1 MRSFLKRFFGDLKF
15 YKTVASIAVPIIIQ
29 QLLIAS
35 VALVDNI
42 MVGQLGESSIN
53 GVTIVNQLNFILM
66 IVTFGVMGGAG
77 IFTAQYFG
85 AKQLDA
91 LRMSF
96 RYKINA
102 ALVVS
107 IIGVFLL
114 SIFGST
120 LIGLFTRESVTLSLG
135 LTYSNIIIYGIPPFI
150 LSLAISGTFRET
162 GVAKPL
168 LFISLFALI
177 LNAAINYVLIFGYY
191 GFPELGVA
199 GAAIGTVIARYV
211 EFGLLV
217 ILMIYM
223 KSSFRFKLVTLF
235 QIPIDVIKKINKKA
249 LPLTINEVFWSIGQ
263 TAVIFAFAL
272 RGETELAAMNVA
284 NGVSQIVFVI
294 FGGIA
299 TSVAVM
305 VGNTLGENKL
315 KEAEDNAYKLI
326 MTAFMMAVVV
336 GLVLLIIS
344 PVLID
349 FYDIE
354 PQTRIWALK
363 AIRYNSVLIWLYSV
377 NVAIYFTLRSGGDVL
392 STIYADSGFSWA
404 VMVPVALILGYFTTI
419 DIALMFLIVKGTELP
434 KVFYAWHL
442 LSKKKWLQNLTVEIA

>member
-1 MRSFLKRFFGDLKF
+1 MKRFFGDIAF
-15 YKTVASIAVPIIIQ
+15 YKKVAAIAIPIILQ

-35 VALVDNI
+35 VALVDNV
-42 MVGQLGESSIN
+42 MVGQLGEPSIN
-53 GVTIVNQLNFILM
+53 GVTIVNQLNFVIM

-85 AKQLDA
+85 AKQTEQLK
-91 LRMSF
+91 MSF

-107 IIGVFLL
+107 TIGVFLF
-114 SIFGST
+114 IVFGET
-120 LIGLFTRESVTLSLG
+120 MIGWFTREDLTQSLG
-135 LTYSNIIIYGIPPFI
+135 LTYLNIVTIGLFPFI
-150 LSLAISGTFRET
+150 MSLAISSTFRET
-162 GVAKPL
+162 GIAKPL

-177 LNAAINYVLIFGYY
+177 LNAAINYVLIFGYL
-191 GFPELGVA
+191 GFPKLGVA
-199 GAAIGTVIARYV
+199 GAAIGTVIARYI
-211 EFGLLV
+211 EMTLLIV
-217 ILMIYM
+217 LMFIK
-223 KSSFRFKLVTLF
+223 KSPFKFKLQTLF
-235 QIPIDVIKKINKKA
+235 SIPRDMIQKINKKA
-249 LPLTINEVFWSIGQ
+249 LPLTVNEIFWSIGQ
-263 TAVIFAFAL
+263 TVVIFAFAL

-315 KEAEDNAYKLI
+315 KEAEENAYKLI
-326 MTAFMMAVVV
+326 MTAFMLAVIV
-336 GLVLLIIS
+336 GLILLAIAPI
-344 PVLID
+344 VID

-363 AIRYNSVLIWLYSV
+363 ATRYNSVLIWLYSV
-377 NVAIYFTLRSGGDVL
+377 NVAMYFTLRSGGDVK

-404 VMVPVALILGYFTTI
+404 IMVPIALILGYFTSM

-434 KVFYAWHL
+434 KVFFAWYL
-442 LSKKKWLQNLTVEIA
+442 IKKKRWLQNLTVDIIV